1 MSANN
6 WTQKLNK
13 WFIGFV
19 MFALFCFLW
28 AGLHKKPLIGEA
40 NARVQQFP
48 YFDLAEVRKENKK
61 VTLNDVTGKPFV
73 VHIWASWCGTC
84 LKEHPFWVEAQKKY
98 HFPLVG
104 ILYRDKVHKIQHFL
118 STREDPYLHL
128 LSDPS
133 GAMGLDLGIA
143 GIPATFVV
151 DAKGR
156 IQYAHFGQVSN
167 MEFERKI
174 LPLLSAQHQANNK

>member
-61 VTLNDVTGKPFV
+61 VTLNDVTGEIIPERTKNVPIKLRINV
-73 VHIWASWCGTC
+73 PIAS
-84 LKEHPFWVEAQKKY
+84 K
-98 HFPLVG
+98 
-104 ILYRDKVHKIQHFL
+104 
-118 STREDPYLHL
+118 
-128 LSDPS
+128 
-133 GAMGLDLGIA
+133 
-143 GIPATFVV
+143 
-151 DAKGR
+151 
-156 IQYAHFGQVSN
+156 
-167 MEFERKI
+167 
-174 LPLLSAQHQANNK
+174 